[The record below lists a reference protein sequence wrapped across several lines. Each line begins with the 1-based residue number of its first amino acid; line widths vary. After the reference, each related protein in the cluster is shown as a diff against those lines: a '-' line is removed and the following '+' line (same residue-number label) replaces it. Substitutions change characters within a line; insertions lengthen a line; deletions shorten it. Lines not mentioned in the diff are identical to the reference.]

1 MKREET
7 EKQNK
12 AVIRMAEQKKQMELY
27 ELEQNNRKRLP
38 GATVRVWIAGR
49 RF

>member
-1 MKREET
+1 MKREEI

-12 AVIRMAEQKKQMELY
+12 AVIRMTEQKKQMELY
-27 ELEQNNRKRLP
+27 ELEQNNRKRLA
-38 GATVRVWIAGR
+38 GATVTVWIAGR